1 MAHPARRRAPSRP
14 PAARRHDKWE
24 RPSLAAR
31 RRVVRRTAL
40 RQARCMGSAERQSGA
55 REEAE
60 FRTDRLRVRRWRA
73 ADEPALLAVY
83 GDKSV
88 VR

>member
-1 MAHPARRRAPSRP
+1 
-14 PAARRHDKWE
+14 
-24 RPSLAAR
+24 
-31 RRVVRRTAL
+31 
-40 RQARCMGSAERQSGA
+40 MGSAERQSGA